1 MYHTLTDTDST
12 SLQFL
17 FVSDPTS
24 DIPDTKYQVDKGK
37 MQKKTSLKTK
47 FSQFMDKRFYL
58 SLHLFHPLI
67 KEQEDLKKTTVK
79 KLRDIFGIK
88 KRNC

>member
-1 MYHTLTDTDST
+1 MFADSEVNKKNKGMNKVVARLT
-12 SLQFL
+12 
-17 FVSDPTS
+17 
-24 DIPDTKYQVDKGK
+24 VDKGE

-58 SLHLFHPLI
+58 SLHLFHPLL
-67 KEQEDLKKTTVK
+67 KEQEDLKKTTGK
-79 KLRDIFGIK
+79 RLRDIFGIK